1 MPLGAPLPVR
11 PGAKLRSRYYIRFT
25 TRDLPGVIG
34 AVGTIL
40 GRRGISIASVMQKEP
55 VVNGAPARRGTV
67 PIVIIVHRTPAEDMR
82 AALAQMRRLAC
93 VRGRIQLLRIE
104 ERGE

>member
-1 MPLGAPLPVR
+1 
-11 PGAKLRSRYYIRFT
+11 
-25 TRDLPGVIG
+25 
-34 AVGTIL
+34 
-40 GRRGISIASVMQKEP
+40 